1 MFCSTRGE
9 EEEEEEEKETKI
21 CILLVAHKTT

>member
-9 EEEEEEEKETKI
+9 EEEEEEEETKI